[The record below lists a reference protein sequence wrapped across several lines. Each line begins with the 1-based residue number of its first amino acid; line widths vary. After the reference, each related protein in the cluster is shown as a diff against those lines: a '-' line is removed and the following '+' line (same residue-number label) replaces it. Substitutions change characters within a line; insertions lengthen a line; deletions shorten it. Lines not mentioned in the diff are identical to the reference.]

1 MDNLINIT
9 KIVVLIII
17 LVRAI
22 IYFIDIMKDKEIQ
35 QSIPDNPKVERIEE
49 KEKEILFL
57 SFCEV
62 SNSIYSLSSI
72 DYEFYVVKEDSNNDE
87 SVYVK
92 IDKNTL
98 SPGSRFV
105 HFKIIDGITIEM
117 VTIEVDEVILKRYN
131 FQGEIIFEKQLY
143 SKWLDMVVIKRPNNY
158 IETLYDSGNSG
169 YIIFFNEENDTIEKL
184 DLLDENLYPEKEWVQ
199 YMYSNSVTST
209 NIVNQIGCIVNHSDW
224 SVFGI
229 KIFDFNP
236 SLKLKYD
243 YDFENSYNSLGH
255 LTFNSKGER
264 FVSLM
269 CGDDTISILEF
280 NTNNQDN
287 YEKIIKTNITYRENR
302 IEKIHYITDK
312 ILSIINCT
320 DIFLFDLEIGVLI
333 KQIKR
338 DRLSPFHVTFNSIVY
353 LNNNNVAK
361 LLEDTISGKVTNIEL
376 AYIFDC
382 LTLAENIEFE
392 NEKVKDLIFAIAD
405 SEINGGYKSER
416 ELKSLLENLND

>member
-1 MDNLINIT
+1 MDTLINIT

-22 IYFIDIMKDKEIQ
+22 IYLIDILKDKEIQ
-35 QSIPDNPKVERIEE
+35 QSIPDPKVERIEE
-49 KEKEILFL
+49 KEKKILFL

-62 SNSIYSLSSI
+62 SNSIYSLSRI
-72 DYEFYVVKEDSNNDE
+72 DYDFYVVKEDSNNDE

-92 IDKNTL
+92 IDKNTI

-105 HFKIIDGITIEM
+105 HFKIFDGITIEM
-117 VTIEVDEVILKRYN
+117 VTIGVDEVILKRYN
-131 FQGEIIFEKQLY
+131 FQGAIIFEKLLY
-143 SKWLDMVVIKRPNNY
+143 SKWRDIILIKRPNNY

-236 SLKLKYD
+236 SFKLKYD

-264 FVSLM
+264 FISLM
-269 CGDDTISILEF
+269 CGDDAISILEF
-280 NTNNQDN
+280 NINNQDN

-353 LNNNNVAK
+353 LNNN
-361 LLEDTISGKVTNIEL
+361 KVIH
-376 AYIFDC
+376 
-382 LTLAENIEFE
+382 
-392 NEKVKDLIFAIAD
+392 
-405 SEINGGYKSER
+405 
-416 ELKSLLENLND
+416 LKFN

>member
-1 MDNLINIT
+1 MDSSIFIVIFALI
-9 KIVVLIII
+9 LI
-17 LVRAI
+17 LSRAI
-22 IYFIDIMKDKEIQ
+22 IYFKDIWKENQIQ
-35 QSIPDNPKVERIEE
+35 QSIPDIPKIKRIEE

-57 SFCEV
+57 SLCEV
-62 SNSIYSLSSI
+62 SNSIYSLSRI
-72 DYEFYVVKEDSNNDE
+72 DYDFYVVKEDSNNNE

-92 IDKNTL
+92 IDKNTI
-98 SPGSRFV
+98 SSGSRFV

-117 VTIEVDEVILKRYN
+117 VTIREDEVILKRYN
-131 FQGEIIFEKQLY
+131 FQGAIIFEKLLY
-143 SKWLDMVVIKRPNNY
+143 SKWRDIILIKRPNNY

-169 YIIFFNEENDTIEKL
+169 DIIFFNEENDTIEKL
-184 DLLDENLYPEKEWVQ
+184 DFYDEDLYPEKEWVQ
-199 YMYSNSVTST
+199 YWYTNSVTST
-209 NIVNQIGCIVNHSDW
+209 NIENQIGCIVSHTDW
-224 SVFGI
+224 AVFGI

-269 CGDDTISILEF
+269 CGDDAISILEF
-280 NTNNQDN
+280 NINNQDN

-353 LNNNNVAK
+353 LKNNKVALLK
-361 LLEDTISGKVTNIEL
+361 LN
-376 AYIFDC
+376 
-382 LTLAENIEFE
+382 
-392 NEKVKDLIFAIAD
+392 
-405 SEINGGYKSER
+405 
-416 ELKSLLENLND
+416 